1 MNPISRFGVSVFAGL
16 VLASSAFAYPASPSY
31 APTTKTISGN
41 QPLVAGSAVL
51 AGSDPYVLTITAPS
65 NSVMNSSYYPSG
77 GLKIDLGVRIPTNV
91 GGNPGVPPGVD
102 ATTALSYC
110 TVSPSTV
117 TFSGPGA
124 KVQVTVSVN
133 VPTPV
138 VSGNY
143 YWNVYGTNWPSAN
156 VTDLGGTINANV
168 LPPITNP
175 TVKPTIVSLL
185 PANGSSFI
193 YYALTPVQVP
203 ISFTATSVSKVA
215 GGATIES
222 LSAKFDTTPLILA
235 TTGLS
240 TTNPDGTFSASGSVT
255 PAITDAGQHTITVSA
270 TNAAGTTT
278 ATTQINIILA
288 PLAPNI
294 TNTNNPTFTYGQ
306 PGTFAVTWTGYKP
319 PKFAVTAGTLPA
331 GVTLNQTTGALSGT
345 PTTGTGSFPFT
356 ITATNSVGAAT
367 HTFTLTVNP
376 APLTVA
382 ALAASKAYGVADP
395 ASFGYSF
402 SPALFGTDKFTGAL
416 ARVAGETVGTYAINQ
431 GNLTAGNNYTISY
444 TSALFTINAGSQTIT
459 FGPLAPVTVGS
470 APFALTATGGASGNP
485 VAYTSSN
492 LTVATISGS
501 MVTILSAGTTTITA
515 SQAGNTNYSAAN
527 PVTQSL
533 TVTAAPTTSTV
544 TILWLEPISLE
555 KVQKGGSVL
564 PIRFLLQECSGHNG
578 IGNDDGGRDDDG
590 SWGHS
595 HGWDDNNGW
604 GDDHGRGNDYSGRN
618 VSCHHGRDGRSTDKR
633 NCRYDSDHDDEDQ
646 NGCVNLRDK
655 TVVISIYE
663 IGSNKPAT
671 QYKYGTGSPNPPD
684 YVIDGDYQY
693 QLNFPT
699 AKGKHVYHIDVYRFP
714 PGATAPVLV
723 GSKEVTTK

>member
-1 MNPISRFGVSVFAGL
+1 MNPISRSGVSVFAGL
-16 VLASSAFAYPASPSY
+16 ALASSAFAQFYPTVLWKEAVSVVQ
-31 APTTKTISGN
+31 GN
-41 QPLVAGSAVL
+41 QPLVAGSPALNETDPITLKITLPTDTSAVSQWPLTVNL
-51 AGSDPYVLTITAPS
+51 AVTFPNIGTAAKPAVTLTPDEQAAAVGYCTLSTRSVTFQNS
-65 NSVMNSSYYPSG
+65 NS
-77 GLKIDLGVRIPTNV
+77 
-91 GGNPGVPPGVD
+91 
-102 ATTALSYC
+102 TAR
-110 TVSPSTV
+110 V
-117 TFSGPGA
+117 TIY
-124 KVQVTVSVN
+124 VN

-138 VSGNY
+138 VTGNY
-143 YWNVYGTNWPSAN
+143 YWNVRGTNWPSTWSDIGA
-156 VTDLGGTINANV
+156 TINAVV
-168 LPPITNP
+168 LPPIANP
-175 TVKPTIVSLL
+175 TVPPTIVNLL
-185 PANGSSFI
+185 PTSGTSYTYTAPT
-193 YYALTPVQVP
+193 AVQIP
-203 ISFTATSVSKVA
+203 ISFTATSATAAA
-215 GGATIES
+215 GGGPIQALT
-222 LSAKFDTTPLILA
+222 AKFDSTVLTLA
-235 TTGLS
+235 TTGLGATS
-240 TTNPDGTFSASGSVT
+240 LGNFSASGNVTHSVT
-255 PAITDAGQHTITVSA
+255 DVGPHTITVSA
-270 TNAAGTTT
+270 TNVAGTTT
-278 ATTQINIILA
+278 ATTQINIYIFA
-288 PLAPNI
+288 SPNI
-294 TNTNNPTFTYGQ
+294 TNTDNPTFTYGKS
-306 PGTFAVTWTGYKP
+306 GTTFS
-319 PKFAVTAGTLPA
+319 VTATGWPAPTFTATGLPA
-331 GVTLNQTTGALSGT
+331 WAALDPATGVITGT
-345 PTTGTGSFPFT
+345 PTGIGQFT
-356 ITATNSVGAAT
+356 FAITATNSLGTVP
-367 HTFTLTVNP
+367 HNFTVTVNP
-376 APLTVA
+376 APLTVTA
-382 ALAASKAYGVADP
+382 IATSKTYSAPDP
-395 ASFGYSF
+395 VLNYSF
-402 SPALFGTDKFTGAL
+402 SSALFTGDSFTGAL
-416 ARVAGETVGTYAINQ
+416 SRAAGDNVGTYAINQ
-431 GNLTAGNNYTISY
+431 GNLSAGNNYTISY
-444 TSALFTINAGSQTIT
+444 VSALFTINPATQKIT
-459 FGPLAPVTVGS
+459 FNPLAPVAVGA
-470 APFALTATGGASGNP
+470 APFALTAAGGASGNP
-485 VAYTSSN
+485 VTFTSSN
-492 LTVATISGS
+492 LAVATVSS
-501 MVTILSAGTTTITA
+501 STLTVLSAGTTTITA

-578 IGNDDGGRDDDG
+578 IGNDDDGRDDDG